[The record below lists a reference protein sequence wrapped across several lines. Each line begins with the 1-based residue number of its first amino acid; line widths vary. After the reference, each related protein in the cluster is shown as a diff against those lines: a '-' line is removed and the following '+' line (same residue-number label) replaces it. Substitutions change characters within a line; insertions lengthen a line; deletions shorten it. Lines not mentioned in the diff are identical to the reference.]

1 MTKYAA
7 KGTLFQTEI
16 AAVPGTF
23 QTVAQ
28 VRNIGGPSM
37 AGDMIDVSCMESP
50 GFYRQF
56 VQGYNDS
63 GEVTLELLFDPVDA
77 TQDAV
82 GVDGLLAI
90 FNSQQEHNFQ
100 IVFSDAGG
108 TVWRFDGLISA
119 YEPAAP
125 FDEALTASITV
136 KVTGAPTFAAV

>member
-1 MTKYAA
+1 MAKYPA

-16 AAVPGTF
+16 DATPGTY

-28 VRNIGGPSM
+28 VRNIGGPAM
-37 AGDMIDVSCMESP
+37 AGDAIDVSCMESP

-56 VQGYNDS
+56 VQGYNDA

-82 GVDGLLAI
+82 GPDGMLAI
-90 FNSQQEHNFQ
+90 FNLQEQHGFQ
-100 IVFSDAGG
+100 IVFSDVGA
-108 TVWRFDGLISA
+108 TIWRFEGLVTA

-136 KVTGAPTFAAV
+136 KLTGAPTFAAV